1 MPCTWTPES
10 RVRFDRGLVISPEL
24 ESKLRERATAEGIP
38 VDVYLE
44 RLLQDEDAEIA
55 HTEALLQAAADSGD
69 PIELTEEEWGRI
81 EREAFA
87 DVESR
92 SRQRA

>member
-1 MPCTWTPES
+1 M
-10 RVRFDRGLVISPEL
+10 ISPEL

-44 RLLQDEDAEIA
+44 RLLLDEDAEIA
-55 HTEALLQAAADSGD
+55 HTEALLQDAADSGE

-81 EREAFA
+81 EREASA